1 MRTARTILRADGPWR
16 VRAAAA
22 SKRRGADSR
31 RPVFSR
37 LSRSRRAASAVRR
50 NIVYGDAPR
59 NTLDLYLPDAPPKAR
74 SAAHA
79 SCFVPS
85 F

>member
-1 MRTARTILRADGPWR
+1 
-16 VRAAAA
+16 
-22 SKRRGADSR
+22 
-31 RPVFSR
+31 
-37 LSRSRRAASAVRR
+37 VRR